1 MPAMHQVLQG
11 LLEIRPH
18 TLHLCTMETHIA
30 TDLVEALAL
39 LKAGKLVAIPT
50 ETVYGLA
57 ANALDAD
64 AVIHIFETKNR
75 PHFDPLIVHV
85 ADANQVKEVA
95 THISDD
101 AYRLMEVL
109 WPGPLTIVLPKHERV
124 PHIVTSG
131 LDTVG
136 VRMPNHTLT
145 LELLRALPFP
155 LAAPSANPFGYISP
169 TSALHVAE
177 QLGDRIPFILD
188 GGECTIGVEST
199 IIDCSQETPT
209 ILRLGGTAV
218 ETIEEIIGPV
228 KVNAISTSSP
238 QAPGMLHSHYA
249 PRKPLRV
256 GNIHDLLHDYGS
268 DVSILSFKDSF
279 HNFRNI
285 RLSET
290 GDLHEAAR
298 NLFAAMRK
306 LDADSH
312 GVILAEFVPDYGL
325 GRAINDRLKR
335 ASTR

>member
-1 MPAMHQVLQG
+1 MDT
-11 LLEIRPH
+11 R
-18 TLHLCTMETHIA
+18 IA
-30 TDLVEALAL
+30 TDLFEAQSL
-39 LKAGKLVAIPT
+39 LKSGKLVAIPT

-57 ANALDAD
+57 ANALNAD

-85 ADANQVKEVA
+85 GGMEQVDEVA
-95 THISDD
+95 AHIPEV
-101 AYRLMEVL
+101 AYLLMEAL
-109 WPGPLTIVLPKHERV
+109 WPGPLTIVLQKHERV

-136 VRMPNHTLT
+136 VRMPDHPLT
-145 LELLRALPFP
+145 LELLRSLNFP

-177 QLGDRIPFILD
+177 QLGNRIPYILD

-199 IIDCSQETPT
+199 IIDCSGDTPT

-218 ETIEEIIGPV
+218 ETIEEIIGHV
-228 KVNAISTSSP
+228 QVNAISTSAP

-249 PRKPLRV
+249 PRKPLLV
-256 GNIHDLLHDYGS
+256 GNIHELLHDHGS
-268 DVSILSFKDSF
+268 NVSILSFKDSF

-306 LDADSH
+306 LDADH
-312 GVILAEFVPDYGL
+312 HELILAEFVPDFGL

-335 ASTR
+335 ASAK

>member
-1 MPAMHQVLQG
+1 
-11 LLEIRPH
+11 
-18 TLHLCTMETHIA
+18 METRIA
-30 TDLVEALAL
+30 TNLQDALSL
-39 LKAGKLVAIPT
+39 LNEGKLVAIPT

-85 ADANQVKEVA
+85 GGMEQVDVVA
-95 THISDD
+95 SHIPEI
-101 AYRLMEVL
+101 AYQLMEKL
-109 WPGPLTIVLPKHERV
+109 WPGPLTIVLKKHERV

-136 VRMPNHTLT
+136 VRMPDHKLT
-145 LELLRALPFP
+145 LDLLRSLEFP

-169 TSALHVAE
+169 TSAQHVIE
-177 QLGDRIPFILD
+177 QLENRIPYILD
-188 GGECTIGVEST
+188 GGECAVGVEST
-199 IIDCSQETPT
+199 IIDCSGNHPT
-209 ILRLGGTAV
+209 ILRLGGTSV

-228 KVNAISTSSP
+228 LVNAISTSSP

-249 PRKPLRV
+249 PRKRLLV
-256 GNIHDLLHDYGS
+256 GNIHELLHEHGN

-306 LDADSH
+306 LDADQHS
-312 GVILAEFVPDYGL
+312 IIIAEFVPDYGL

-335 ASTR
+335 AASK

>member
-1 MPAMHQVLQG
+1 MDTRISSQ
-11 LLEIRPH
+11 LE
-18 TLHLCTMETHIA
+18 
-30 TDLVEALAL
+30 EALTL

-57 ANALDAD
+57 ANALNAD
-64 AVIHIFETKNR
+64 AVIRIFETKNR

-85 ADANQVKEVA
+85 ASHEQVA
-95 THISDD
+95 DLAIDISE
-101 AYRLMEVL
+101 AAHVLMRAL
-109 WPGPLTIVLPKHERV
+109 WPGPLTIVLRKHECI

-136 VRMPNHTLT
+136 VRMPDHPLT
-145 LELLRALPFP
+145 LELLRSLDFP

-177 QLGDRIPFILD
+177 QLGDHIPYILD
-188 GGECTIGVEST
+188 GGECSVGVEST
-199 IIDCSQETPT
+199 IMDCSWETPT
-209 ILRLGGTAV
+209 ILRLGGTSV

-228 KVNAISTSSP
+228 LVNAISTSSP
-238 QAPGMLHSHYA
+238 QVPGMLHSHYA
-249 PRKPLRV
+249 PRKPLLV
-256 GNIHDLLHDYGS
+256 GNIHELLHEHGNN
-268 DVSILSFKDSF
+268 VSILSFKDGY

-290 GDLHEAAR
+290 GDMHEAAR

-306 LDADSH
+306 LDADH
-312 GVILAEFVPDYGL
+312 HELILAEFVPDFGL

-335 ASTR
+335 AAAK

>member
-1 MPAMHQVLQG
+1 MDT
-11 LLEIRPH
+11 R
-18 TLHLCTMETHIA
+18 IA
-30 TDLVEALAL
+30 TDLLEAQSL
-39 LKAGKLVAIPT
+39 LKSGKLVAIPT

-57 ANALDAD
+57 ANALNAD

-85 ADANQVKEVA
+85 SGLDQVDTVA
-95 THISDD
+95 SHIPES
-101 AYRLMEVL
+101 AYKLMEEL
-109 WPGPLTIVLPKHERV
+109 WPGPLTIVLQKHERI

-136 VRMPNHTLT
+136 VRMPNHALT
-145 LELLRALPFP
+145 LELLRSLNFP

-169 TSALHVAE
+169 TSAQHVAE
-177 QLGDRIPFILD
+177 QLGDRIPLILD

-199 IIDCSQETPT
+199 IIDCSGDTPT

-228 KVNAISTSSP
+228 QVNAISTSSP

-249 PRKPLRV
+249 PRKPMLV
-256 GNIHDLLHDYGS
+256 GNIHELLHEHGS

-306 LDADSH
+306 LDADH
-312 GVILAEFVPDYGL
+312 HELILAEFVPDFGL

-335 ASTR
+335 AAAK

>member
-1 MPAMHQVLQG
+1 MDTRLSSQ
-11 LLEIRPH
+11 LE
-18 TLHLCTMETHIA
+18 
-30 TDLVEALAL
+30 EALAL
-39 LKAGKLVAIPT
+39 LNAGKLVAIPT

-57 ANALDAD
+57 ANALNAD

-85 ADANQVKEVA
+85 ADIEQVNEVA
-95 THISDD
+95 SHIP
-101 AYRLMEVL
+101 AHARTLMEAL
-109 WPGPLTIVLPKHERV
+109 WPGPLTIVLRKHERV

-136 VRMPNHTLT
+136 VRMPNHPLT
-145 LELLRALPFP
+145 LELLRSLDFP

-177 QLGDRIPFILD
+177 QLGDRIPYILD
-188 GGECTIGVEST
+188 GGECIVGVEST
-199 IIDCSQETPT
+199 IIDCSGDTPT
-209 ILRLGGTAV
+209 ILRLGGTSV
-218 ETIEEIIGPV
+218 ETIEEIIGSV
-228 KVNAISTSSP
+228 HVNAISTSSP

-249 PRKPLRV
+249 PRKPMLV
-256 GNIHDLLHDYGS
+256 GNIHELLHDQGS
-268 DVSILSFKDSF
+268 NVSILSFKDSF
-279 HNFRNI
+279 HNYRNI

-306 LDADSH
+306 LDADH
-312 GVILAEFVPDYGL
+312 HELIIAEFVPDYGL

-335 ASTR
+335 AAAKE

>member
-1 MPAMHQVLQG
+1 MDT
-11 LLEIRPH
+11 R
-18 TLHLCTMETHIA
+18 IA
-30 TDLVEALAL
+30 TDLLEAQSL
-39 LKAGKLVAIPT
+39 LKSGKLVAIPT

-57 ANALDAD
+57 ANALNAD

-85 ADANQVKEVA
+85 GSIEQVLEVT
-95 THISDD
+95 THIPDV
-101 AYRLMEVL
+101 ARKLMEAL
-109 WPGPLTIVLPKHERV
+109 WPGPLTIVLQKHERV

-136 VRMPNHTLT
+136 VRMPDHMLT
-145 LELLRALPFP
+145 LELLRSLEFP

-169 TSALHVAE
+169 TSALHVEE
-177 QLGDRIPFILD
+177 QLGDRIPYILD

-199 IIDCSQETPT
+199 IIDCSAETPT

-218 ETIEEIIGPV
+218 EIIEEIIGPV
-228 KVNAISTSSP
+228 RVNAISTSSP

-249 PRKPLRV
+249 PRKQMLV
-256 GNIHDLLHDYGS
+256 GNIHELLHEHGS

-306 LDADSH
+306 LDADQHS
-312 GVILAEFVPDYGL
+312 IIIAEFVPDYGL

-335 ASTR
+335 AAAR

>member
-1 MPAMHQVLQG
+1 MDT
-11 LLEIRPH
+11 R
-18 TLHLCTMETHIA
+18 IA
-30 TDLVEALAL
+30 TDLLEAQSL
-39 LKAGKLVAIPT
+39 LKSGKLVAIPT

-57 ANALDAD
+57 ANALNAD

-85 ADANQVKEVA
+85 GGMDQVDEVA
-95 THISDD
+95 AHIPEV
-101 AYRLMEVL
+101 AYLLMEAL
-109 WPGPLTIVLPKHERV
+109 WPGPLTIVLQKHERV

-136 VRMPNHTLT
+136 VRMPDHPLT
-145 LELLRALPFP
+145 LELLRSLNFP

-177 QLGDRIPFILD
+177 QLGERIPYILD
-188 GGECTIGVEST
+188 GGECRVGVEST
-199 IIDCSQETPT
+199 IIDCTTAIPT
-209 ILRLGGTAV
+209 VLRLGGTSV
-218 ETIEEIIGPV
+218 ETIQELIGEV
-228 KVNAISTSSP
+228 NVNAISTSAP

-249 PRKPLRV
+249 PRKPLLV
-256 GNIHDLLHDYGS
+256 GNIHELLHDHGS
-268 DVSILSFKDSF
+268 NVSILSFKDSF

-306 LDADSH
+306 LDADH
-312 GVILAEFVPDYGL
+312 HELILAEFVPDFGL

-335 ASTR
+335 AAAK

>member
-1 MPAMHQVLQG
+1 MDT
-11 LLEIRPH
+11 R
-18 TLHLCTMETHIA
+18 IA
-30 TDLVEALAL
+30 TDLLEAQSL
-39 LKAGKLVAIPT
+39 LKSGKLVAIPT

-57 ANALDAD
+57 ANALNAD

-85 ADANQVKEVA
+85 GGMEQVDEVA
-95 THISDD
+95 AHIPEV
-101 AYRLMEVL
+101 AYLLMEAL
-109 WPGPLTIVLPKHERV
+109 WPGPLTIVLQKHERV

-136 VRMPNHTLT
+136 VRMPDHPLT
-145 LELLRALPFP
+145 LELLRSLNFP

-177 QLGDRIPFILD
+177 QLGDRIPLILD

-199 IIDCSQETPT
+199 IIDCSGDTPT

-218 ETIEEIIGPV
+218 ETIEEIIGHV
-228 KVNAISTSSP
+228 QVNAISTSAP

-249 PRKPLRV
+249 PRKPLLV
-256 GNIHDLLHDYGS
+256 GNIHELLHDHGS
-268 DVSILSFKDSF
+268 NVSILSFKDSF

-306 LDADSH
+306 LDADH
-312 GVILAEFVPDYGL
+312 HELILAEFVPDFGL

-335 ASTR
+335 ASAK